1 MTQVAP
7 PSRKYMANET
17 NNETAA
23 NNTAGDTNTTA
34 DILATVEESGLLEE
48 PMVLALL
55 ACVGALVAFVCYTN
69 PAIKAAVMPILNKYL
84 KKYDAQIDALLEKN
98 LTKAQQVAYDKL
110 DGTLKAQVK
119 DDLLRN
125 VVLTAWDEKDDE
137 LKSLVKGKVK
147 SALDNTK

>member
-1 MTQVAP
+1 MQSELDKLHQKSAAQAP
-7 PSRKYMANET
+7 GLD
-17 NNETAA
+17 TAD
-23 NNTAGDTNTTA
+23 DTNTTVEIVA
-34 DILATVEESGLLEE
+34 AVEESGLLEE

-84 KKYDAQIDALLEKN
+84 KKYDAQINALLEEN
-98 LTKAQQVAYDKL
+98 LTKAQKVAYEKL
-110 DGTLKAQVK
+110 DETLQAQVK
-119 DDLLRN
+119 DELLRN

-147 SALDNTK
+147 DALANTK